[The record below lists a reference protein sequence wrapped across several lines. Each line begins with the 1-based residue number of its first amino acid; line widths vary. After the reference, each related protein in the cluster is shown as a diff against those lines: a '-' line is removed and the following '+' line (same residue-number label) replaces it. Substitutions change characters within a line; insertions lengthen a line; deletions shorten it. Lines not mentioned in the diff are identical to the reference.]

1 MVIVA
6 TNERARIRL
15 GSSADRQGIVFHYA
29 FSITIRRVERSSP
42 PLPSEPTDLALRDDL
57 TGAWNRRYLRQLLDE
72 DWAALV
78 AAHGTVTLLVLDLDF
93 FKEVNDAHG
102 HLAGDR
108 VLQQAA
114 QQLRASF
121 RGEDR
126 LIRYGGDEFVVAL
139 FGAGAEEARAL
150 AERARSVLA
159 TVGIT
164 AAEGGPAI
172 ALPLSFSMGAAT
184 FPVDGASG
192 EEILAVADRRLY
204 EEKRA
209 RRPPTSVA
217 DRGRS
222 RLLLASGL
230 ALVVLALAGWIEW
243 RRLHKAPPPPPTAET
258 RLATPAEEPSSLAEI
273 VVRDEGELVRLREE
287 VKRLQAELAEARPA
301 DDRRRY
307 LERIRE
313 LETRLTEAGDESG
326 LAAGS
331 ADLPAQVAGTD
342 DTAGATAGVGGL
354 QIGERR
360 LREGLELPPPAGGAG
375 EGPPSGDAAFGSH
388 RPATG
393 APGATGATG
402 AMGAAGASGAEPRIE
417 PPQLVRAIRPD
428 YPPVARARRRMATVE
443 LKVRVDAAGK
453 VIAAEPVGPP
463 AGLGFDESARAAALS
478 AQFRPGRRDGV
489 AVEMETRLA
498 IRFLL
503 EGPPR

>member
-1 MVIVA
+1 M
-6 TNERARIRL
+6 
-15 GSSADRQGIVFHYA
+15 
-29 FSITIRRVERSSP
+29 ERSSP

-102 HLAGDR
+102 HLAGDH

-159 TVGIT
+159 TIGIT
-164 AAEGGPAI
+164 ATEGGPVI

-209 RRPPTSVA
+209 RRPPASVA
-217 DRGRS
+217 DRGRG

-230 ALVVLALAGWIEW
+230 ALVVLVLAGWVEW

-258 RLATPAEEPSSLAEI
+258 RRAPPAEQPSPLAEI

-307 LERIRE
+307 LARIRE

-331 ADLPAQVAGTD
+331 ADLPAQVAGAD
-342 DTAGATAGVGGL
+342 GTADAVAGVGGL

-360 LREGLELPPPAGGAG
+360 LREGLELPPAAGVAG
-375 EGPPSGDAAFGSH
+375 EGAPTGDAAGGSD
-388 RPATG
+388 RAAVG
-393 APGATGATG
+393 ASGATGATG
-402 AMGAAGASGAEPRIE
+402 ATGAEPRVE

>member
-1 MVIVA
+1 M
-6 TNERARIRL
+6 
-15 GSSADRQGIVFHYA
+15 
-29 FSITIRRVERSSP
+29 ERSSP

-121 RGEDR
+121 RGDDR

-184 FPVDGASG
+184 YPVDGAP
-192 EEILAVADRRLY
+192 A
-204 EEKRA
+204 
-209 RRPPTSVA
+209 SVA

-258 RLATPAEEPSSLAEI
+258 RLAAPAQEPSPLAEI